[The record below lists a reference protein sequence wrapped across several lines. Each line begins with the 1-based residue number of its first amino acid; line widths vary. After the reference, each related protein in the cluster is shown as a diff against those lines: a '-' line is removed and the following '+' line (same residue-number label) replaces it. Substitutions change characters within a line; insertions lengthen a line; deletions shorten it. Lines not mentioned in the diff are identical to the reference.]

1 MDTKTWI
8 GILRK
13 THGELLIVIPDGRD
27 FKARARRES
36 AVRFSALHEFKAK
49 WVKEAWHNLGKCP
62 FETVTE
68 YLDRK
73 LEQMAERN

>member
-1 MDTKTWI
+1 MLNKTWEQI
-8 GILRK
+8 IQE

-27 FKARARRES
+27 LVSRAKRES
-36 AVRFSALHEFKAK
+36 EVRFSALHEFKAK
-49 WVKEAWHNLGKCP
+49 WVKEAWQNLGKCP

-73 LEQMAERN
+73 LAQMAERN